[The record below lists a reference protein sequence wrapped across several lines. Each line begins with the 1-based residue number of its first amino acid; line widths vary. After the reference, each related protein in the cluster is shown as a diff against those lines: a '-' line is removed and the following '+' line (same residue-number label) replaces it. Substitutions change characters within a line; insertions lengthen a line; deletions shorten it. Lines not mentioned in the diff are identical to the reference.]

1 MPLLFANWKMNEPPA
16 GAFDENS
23 PYLDDQVVVFPD
35 FLRIERCV
43 KAGFVT
49 GGQFGVVPDSGSF
62 TGDVSHPMLKD
73 LDCSHVLCGHS
84 ERRKYHQETNDQV
97 AAQVS
102 SAFDADLIPVLCL
115 GENAE
120 ERAAG
125 KTNEVLEQQLL
136 LIDDFNHLI
145 IAYEPVWAIGSGA
158 SATPGD
164 IKAAIDFIRS
174 LVPSHEDV
182 DVLYGGSAKSS
193 NLQEILEIEGVDG
206 VLVGGAS
213 LDVEEWRKMVEQG
226 LGGRN

>member
-16 GAFDENS
+16 GALDEHS
-23 PYLDDQVVVFPD
+23 AYLDNQVVVFPD
-35 FLRIERCV
+35 FLHIKDCLA
-43 KAGFVT
+43 AGIVT

-73 LDCSHVLCGHS
+73 LGCSYVLCGHS
-84 ERRKYHQETNDQV
+84 ERRRYHQETNRQV
-97 AAQVS
+97 AAQVT

-158 SATPGD
+158 SATTSD
-164 IKAAIDFIRS
+164 IKTAIDFIAS

-182 DVLYGGSAKSS
+182 DILYGGSVNSH
-193 NLQEILEIEGVDG
+193 NLQEILNIDGLHG

-213 LDVEEWRKMVEQG
+213 LDTEEWRRMVEIG
-226 LGGRN
+226 KK

>member
-16 GAFDENS
+16 GAFEPNS

-35 FLRIERCV
+35 FLHIKDCLD
-43 KAGFVT
+43 AGIVT

-62 TGDVSHPMLKD
+62 TGDVSHPMLKE
-73 LDCSHVLCGHS
+73 LGCSHVLCWHS
-84 ERRKYHQETNDQV
+84 ERRKYHSETNHQV
-97 AAQVS
+97 ASQVT

-115 GENAE
+115 GENTE

-158 SATPGD
+158 SASPQD
-164 IKAAIDFIRS
+164 IKAAVDFIAS

-182 DVLYGGSAKSS
+182 DILYGGSANSN
-193 NLQEILEIEGVDG
+193 NLQEILNIDGVDG

-213 LDVEEWRKMVEQG
+213 LDISEWSTMVS
-226 LGGRN
+226 LAKS